1 MSMGT
6 TAGIDTTSIVESAAK
21 AMDTSG
27 VLQRALA
34 GIDTTS
40 IVESAA
46 KAMDTSGVLQR
57 ALAGIDTTSIVES
70 AAKAMDTG
78 RALEDLPSLTEAE
91 RLALVAYAW
100 VLVISVIFW
109 MYLVHEEIT
118 NLILDALAIVGVA
131 TYVAKAANRRLQ

>member
-1 MSMGT
+1 MDTSGVLQRAL
-6 TAGIDTTSIVESAAK
+6 AGLDTTSIVESAAK
-21 AMDTSG
+21 AMDTSS

-34 GIDTTS
+34 GLDTTS

-46 KAMDTSGVLQR
+46 EAD
-57 ALAGIDTTSIVES
+57 A
-70 AAKAMDTG
+70 G

-91 RLALVAYAW
+91 RLALVAYVW

-118 NLILDALAIVGVA
+118 NLILDALAIAGVA
-131 TYVAKAANRRLQ
+131 TYVATAANRRLQ